1 MKKKHGLSAAGKA
14 LSALAFILLAS
25 CATSPLLLAPSKFS
39 LEPWAGDSI
48 VGTAYGRL
56 EGKSEE
62 ASTYAWLG
70 IPYAKPPVGD
80 LRWQA
85 PRPPE
90 PWQGLRKAL
99 HYGAKSMQRSSLTG
113 APVGSEDSLFLNIW
127 RPATGEKELPVY
139 VWIHGGA
146 NTSGAS
152 NAAPEYRGNALA
164 SKANLVFVSVN
175 YRLDVFGWFAH
186 PALKTGDPETDS
198 GDFGTLDL
206 IAALRWVRENIAA
219 FGGNPGN
226 VTIAGE
232 SAGALNVLT
241 LLIAPK
247 AKGLFH
253 RAIVESGYTQGS
265 KLSAADFAE
274 DLARGL
280 AIQRGKANSEKKADG
295 VLASMSKPELA
306 TWLRSASPSELLRL
320 SKPLKNSIL
329 SLPYPIFDGNVLP
342 ADGFAALADPG
353 RRANVPLM
361 IGTNRDETKLFLMFS
376 RQNSGGPLYQKLAQ
390 VTSDVWKAEGADA
403 VADAFDAQ
411 AADHRVFLYR
421 FDWGSLDENGK
432 SVMGGRAGEKL
443 GAAHG
448 VEISFFL
455 QTNSVFGN
463 ILPLRIFTKAN
474 EKGRLDLQAKMG
486 AYLSRFVRTGDPN
499 GQGSDAAEGLPLWSA
514 WDASLADPP
523 FIVFNAGLA
532 EARIRV
538 ERGRLTKAAIL
549 KDFENEASADWQE
562 KLKAFSQLLE

>member
-1 MKKKHGLSAAGKA
+1 MKKKHGISIARKVLIA
-14 LSALAFILLAS
+14 SALFLLAS
-25 CATSPLLLAPSKFS
+25 CATSPLLLAPSTFPP
-39 LEPWAGDSI
+39 EPWTGDAI
-48 VGTAYGRL
+48 VGTAYGKL

-90 PWQGLRKAL
+90 PWQGLRKAF

-113 APVGSEDSLFLNIW
+113 APIGSEDSLFLNIW

-198 GDFGTLDL
+198 GNFGTLDL

-265 KLSAADFAE
+265 KLSAIDFAE

-280 AIQRGKANSEKKADG
+280 AIREGKAATKQEAGDF
-295 VLASMSKPELA
+295 LASMSEPELA
-306 TWLRSASPSELLRL
+306 AWLKSASPGQLLRL

-342 ADGFAALADPG
+342 ADGFAALADPA

-361 IGTNRDETKLFLMFS
+361 IGTNRDETKLFLLLS
-376 RQNSGGPLYQKLAQ
+376 RQHDQVPLYQKIAH

-411 AADHRVFLYR
+411 AADRRVFLYR

-486 AYLSRFVRTGDPN
+486 RYLSSFIRTGDPN
-499 GQGSDAAEGLPLWSA
+499 GLGNDTAAALPLWAA
-514 WDASLADPP
+514 WDASLANPP
-523 FIVFNAGLA
+523 FIVFNAGLT

-538 ERGRLTKAAIL
+538 ERGRLIKAAIL
-549 KDFENEASADWQE
+549 KDFENEASAAWQE
-562 KLKAFSQLLE
+562 KLKAFAQLLE

>member
-1 MKKKHGLSAAGKA
+1 MLSAVA
-14 LSALAFILLAS
+14 LILLAS
-25 CATSPLLLAPSKFS
+25 CATPPLPIAPSKFS
-39 LEPWAGDSI
+39 PEPWGGNSI
-48 VGTAYGRL
+48 VGTSYGRL
-56 EGKSEE
+56 EGKSED
-62 ASTYAWLG
+62 ASTFAWLG
-70 IPYAKPPVGD
+70 IPYAMPPVGD

-90 PWQGLRKAL
+90 PWQGLREARR
-99 HYGAKSMQRSSLTG
+99 YGAKSMQRSSLTG
-113 APVGSEDSLFLNIW
+113 VPLGSEDSLFLNIW
-127 RPATGEKELPVY
+127 RPATGERDLPVY
-139 VWIHGGA
+139 IWIHGGG

-198 GDFGTLDL
+198 GNFGTLDL
-206 IAALRWVRENIAA
+206 IAALRWVRENISA

-253 RAIVESGYTQGS
+253 KAIVESGYTQRAKFEPG
-265 KLSAADFAE
+265 DFAQN
-274 DLARGL
+274 LARKL
-280 AIQRGKANSEKKADG
+280 IIQQGKANSEKKADET
-295 VLASMSKPELA
+295 LASMSKPELA
-306 TWLRSASPSELLRL
+306 KWLRSASPGELLRL
-320 SKPLKNSIL
+320 SKPAKKNIL
-329 SLPYPIFDGNVLP
+329 SLPYPIFDGTVLP
-342 ADGFAALADPG
+342 ADGFAALADPE
-353 RRANVPLM
+353 RRAKVPLM

-376 RQNSGGPLYQKLAQ
+376 RQNTGGPLYQKLAR

-403 VADAFDAQ
+403 IADAFDALS
-411 AADHRVFLYR
+411 ADRQVFLYR

-432 SVMGGRAGEKL
+432 SVMGGRTGEKL

-455 QTNSVFGN
+455 QTDSVFGN
-463 ILPLRIFTKAN
+463 ILPLRILTKAN

-486 AYLSRFVRTGDPN
+486 RYLSNFVRTGDPN
-499 GQGSDAAEGLPLWSA
+499 GPGGGATADLPLWTA
-514 WDASLADPP
+514 WDANLASPP
-523 FIVFNAGLA
+523 FIVFNAGLN
-532 EARIRV
+532 EANIRT
-538 ERGRLTKAAIL
+538 EHGRLIKASIL
-549 KDFENEASADWQE
+549 KDFETESSAATQA
-562 KLKAFSQLLE
+562 KLKDFSQLLE